1 MNGITK
7 SKSTKPLSALLA
19 VLMIVAMLPT
29 TAFAWSVEEGT
40 KCTSTYGDH
49 YVSSDGEMFYSK
61 PTTTA
66 IFYNDDG
73 SFYVKTYSS
82 GNAKY
87 KYMMIDGNGNQHH
100 VYCIEGGVSFDY
112 SDTYNSTSGKNS
124 KYFQNLPIAAQY
136 GIMMALMYGY
146 HEGMTSPIPGT
157 NNDDFAFATQCIIW
171 EYQQQLRTSPTSIA
185 SNNGIDADMYNHTI
199 KGRPAEQCYNWI
211 LEQMSKHYVV
221 PSFSSRNQSNAQTYT
236 MKYDQAND
244 NYSITLT
251 DTNNTLADINF
262 SASGIT
268 VTRSGNQYTFTSKN
282 MISNAVMVSAQKK
295 TNLGMSK
302 MLIWGCPGKQTMA
315 SGAEDPVFFYL
326 KLNTE
331 TYGVG
336 HIVKTS
342 EDGKVEGIKFNIS
355 GNGVNET
362 VTTGKNGTVDLD
374 LLPGTY
380 TVTEQTDDKYETQSA
395 QTVTIVSGKT
405 STVTFNNT
413 LRRGDLKVT
422 KTSEDGLVEGM
433 KFHLYGTSYC
443 GLPVDEYSVTD
454 ASGIA
459 VFDDV
464 LIGTGYTLEEVGT
477 PDRYIVPDDQTAAI
491 EWNKV
496 TNKSFDNDLKR
507 GDLKVTKT
515 AEDGLNEGLK
525 FHLYGTSYSGIPVD
539 EYAVTDASG
548 VATFSSILIGTGYT
562 LEEVETPIRYVVPDN
577 QTAAIEWN
585 KVTNKSFD
593 NVLKKWNLT
602 VTKQDVETGSAQ
614 GDANLAG
621 AKYGIYK
628 GDELI
633 DTYVTDADGK
643 FTTKYY
649 VCGTD
654 WSIKEL
660 DSSEGYLVTPGN
672 EQIGVDPKNYT
683 AEYNSEVMKQYEQVK
698 KGNIAIIKHTDDGQT
713 QIETPEE
720 GAEFAVYLKSAG
732 SYDNAKDSERD
743 YLICDENGFAQ
754 TKDLPYG
761 RYTVQQTKGW
771 EGREL
776 LKPFDVFVSENGETY
791 RYLINNANFYSYVKV
806 VKIDST
812 TGNTIP
818 ASGIGFHIYDPSGN
832 QIQMT
837 FTYPTVTTIDTF
849 YTDGDGM
856 LITPEK
862 LEYGKGYSLVEVSAP
877 YGYVLNSDPVYFD
890 ITEDN
895 STEENAV
902 TVVIVEKE
910 NAPQMGVINVEK
922 TGEYLASVVDTK
934 DSKRLVYAVGGLAGS
949 EYTVTAA
956 EDIYTLDG
964 TLRYSKDEVVAT
976 LVTKEDGKA
985 VTEPLFLGRYH
996 VVETKAPYGMILN
1009 PTVRTV
1015 ELTYAGQEVEITE
1028 TSTGFYN
1035 ERQKVE
1041 IDLNKVMEQN
1051 EVFGV
1056 GSNGEITSV
1065 NFGLFAAEEIVAAD
1079 GSSIPAG
1086 WVLEV
1091 VECDENGYAAF
1102 STDLPVGAKTYIK
1115 EISTDKHY
1123 VLSDKEYPVVFEY
1136 AGQEV
1141 ATVHIAVNDGNE
1153 IPNELIYGTIKGYKV
1168 NRETGDKISGALF
1181 GLFRADETSFTENNA
1196 LLTAESGEDGVF
1208 TFENVVYGSYTVREL
1223 RPAAGYL
1230 ENETVYAVT
1239 VDEDGDVVEI
1249 TVVNDLIPEIGT
1261 TATIDEEKEVCATE
1275 VFTLTDTVEYK
1286 HLVPGKE
1293 YTVKGI
1299 LMDRATGEPFLQNGE
1314 QITSEVTFVPEA
1326 PSGSVEVLFTFD
1338 AKLIKTDTNIVVF
1351 ESLYSDSKELTV
1363 HADIEDE
1370 DQTVT
1375 VIVPEIKTEA
1385 STDGKKETTIG
1396 GEITIEDIV
1405 SYHNLTPGK
1414 EYVVKGTLMNKT
1426 TGKPVTVNDEPV
1438 TAEAAFT
1445 PETRDG
1451 EVKVTFTFNSYV
1463 ITETTDV
1470 VVFESLYREDVE
1482 IAVHADIED
1491 EGQSVKVYVPEIKT
1505 TASIDGKKEITTAG
1519 KVTVEDVVSYTNL
1532 IPGTEYTIRGT
1543 LMNKATGE
1551 VFTVNGETITAEVK
1565 FTPKGRNGEVKV
1577 KFVFDAS
1584 GITKSTS
1591 LVVFE
1596 SLYRDDVEI
1605 TTHKD
1610 IEDKDQTVTITPPP
1624 DIPKTG
1630 DTTNIPL
1637 WGALTGIS
1645 LLGAGVVAFFTFR
1658 KKKEENEH
1666 ER

>member
-1 MNGITK
+1 MNSIFK
-7 SKSTKPLSALLA
+7 SKSTRLVSALLA

-40 KCTSTYGDH
+40 KCTSTYGDK
-49 YVSSDGEMFYSK
+49 YLGSDGDYFYSK

-82 GNAKY
+82 GSARH
-87 KYMMIDGNGNQHH
+87 KYMLIDSSGNQHY
-100 VYCIEGGVSFDY
+100 VYCIESGAIFNY

-124 KYFQNLPIAAQY
+124 KYFQNLPITAQY

-146 HEGMTSPIPGT
+146 HEGMTTPVAGT
-157 NNDDFAFATQCIIW
+157 NNDDFAYATQCIIW
-171 EYQQQLRTSPTSIA
+171 EYQQQLRTSPTAISG
-185 SNNGIDADMYNHTI
+185 NNGISADMYNHTI
-199 KGRPAEQCYNWI
+199 KGRPAEKCYNWI

-236 MKYDQAND
+236 MQYNQAND

-262 SASGIT
+262 SESGIT

-282 MISNAVMVSAQKK
+282 MISNAVMISAQKK
-295 TNLGMSK
+295 TNLGMGK

-315 SGAEDPVFFYL
+315 SGAEDPVFFYF

-331 TYGVG
+331 TKGVG

-342 EDGKVEGIKFNIS
+342 EDGKVEGIKFTIT

-362 VTTGKNGTVDLD
+362 VTTSKNGTVGLD

-380 TVTEQTDDKYETQSA
+380 TVTELPDDKYETQAA

-422 KTSEDGLVEGM
+422 KTAEDGLVEGV

-443 GLPVDEYSVTD
+443 GLPVDEYAVTN
-454 ASGIA
+454 ASGVA

-496 TNKSFDNDLKR
+496 TSKSFENDLKR

-525 FHLYGTSYSGIPVD
+525 FHLYGISYSGIAVD
-539 EYAVTDASG
+539 EYAVTDANG
-548 VATFSSILIGTGYT
+548 VATFSNILIGTGYT
-562 LEEVETPIRYVVPDN
+562 LEEVDTPIRYVVPDG

-593 NVLKKWNLT
+593 NALKKWNLT
-602 VTKQDVETGSAQ
+602 VTKVDCETGSAQ
-614 GDANLAG
+614 GDASLAG

-633 DTYVTDADGK
+633 DTYVTDANGQ

-649 VCGTD
+649 ICGND
-654 WSIKEL
+654 WSIREL
-660 DSSEGYLVTPGN
+660 ENSEGYLVTPGS
-672 EQIGVDPKNYT
+672 EKIGVDPKNYT
-683 AEYNSEVMKQYEQVK
+683 AEYNSESMQQDEQVK

-732 SYDNAKDSERD
+732 SYENARESERD

-761 RYTVQQTKGW
+761 RYTVQQIKGW
-771 EGREL
+771 EGREP
-776 LKPFDVFVSENGETY
+776 LKPFNVFVSENGETY

-812 TGNTIP
+812 TGKTILC
-818 ASGIGFHIYDPSGN
+818 SGIGFHIYDPSGN
-832 QIQMT
+832 KVEMT

-895 STEENAV
+895 SNEENAV
-902 TVVIVEKE
+902 TVVVVTKE
-910 NAPQMGVINVEK
+910 NAPQMGVITVEK
-922 TGEYLASVVDTK
+922 TGEYLASVIDTK
-934 DSKRLVYAVGGLAGS
+934 DSKRLVYEVGGLAGA

-964 TLRYSKDEVVAT
+964 TLRYSKDEVVAV
-976 LVTKEDGKA
+976 LVTEADGKA
-985 VTEPLFLGRYH
+985 VTEPLFLGRFN
-996 VVETKAPYGMILN
+996 VVETKAPYGMTLN
-1009 PTVRTV
+1009 STVQTV

-1028 TSTGFYN
+1028 TSTDFYN
-1035 ERQKVE
+1035 DRQKIK
-1041 IDLNKVMEQN
+1041 IDLNKVMEQD
-1051 EVFGV
+1051 EVFGI
-1056 GSNGEITSV
+1056 GNNGEITSV

-1091 VECDENGYAAF
+1091 VECNGNGYAAF
-1102 STDLPVGAKTYIK
+1102 STDLPVGAKTYVK

-1123 VLSDKEYPVVFEY
+1123 ILSDKEYPVVFEY
-1136 AGQEV
+1136 AGQDT
-1141 ATVHIAVNDGNE
+1141 ATVHITVNDGKE
-1153 IPNELIYGTIKGYKV
+1153 IPNELVYGAIKGYKV
-1168 NRETGDKISGALF
+1168 DRETDEAISGALF
-1181 GLFRADETSFTENNA
+1181 GLFRAAEISFAEKNA

-1208 TFENVVYGSYTVREL
+1208 TFENVVYGNYIVREL

-1230 ENETVYAVT
+1230 ENETVYPVT
-1239 VDEDGDVVEI
+1239 VDEDGGVVEI
-1249 TVVNDLIPEIGT
+1249 IAVNDLIPKIVT
-1261 TATIDEEKEVCATE
+1261 TASIDGEKEVCATE
-1275 VFTLTDTVEYK
+1275 VFTLTDTVEYR

-1299 LMDRATGEPFLQNGE
+1299 LMDKATGEPFLQNGE

-1351 ESLYSDSKELTV
+1351 ESLYSDGKELTD
-1363 HADIEDE
+1363 HADIGDE
-1370 DQTVT
+1370 GQTVT
-1375 VIVPEIKTEA
+1375 V
-1385 STDGKKETTIG
+1385 
-1396 GEITIEDIV
+1396 
-1405 SYHNLTPGK
+1405 
-1414 EYVVKGTLMNKT
+1414 
-1426 TGKPVTVNDEPV
+1426 
-1438 TAEAAFT
+1438 
-1445 PETRDG
+1445 
-1451 EVKVTFTFNSYV
+1451 
-1463 ITETTDV
+1463 
-1470 VVFESLYREDVE
+1470 
-1482 IAVHADIED
+1482 
-1491 EGQSVKVYVPEIKT
+1491 YVPTIKT

-1519 KVTVEDVVSYTNL
+1519 KVTIEDVVSYTNL

-1565 FTPKGRNGEVKV
+1565 FTPENRNGEVKV
-1577 KFVFDAS
+1577 TFTFDAHDLTTS
-1584 GITKSTS
+1584 TK

-1596 SLYRDDVEI
+1596 SLYREDVEI

-1624 DIPKTG
+1624 DVPQTG
-1630 DTTNIPL
+1630 DNSKLGVWIGL
-1637 WGALTGIS
+1637 GGIALGGA
-1645 LLGAGVVAFFTFR
+1645 VACIVLYFK
-1658 KKKEENEH
+1658 KKKEDGEK
-1666 ER
+1666 

>member
-1 MNGITK
+1 MKAIFK
-7 SKSTKPLSALLA
+7 SKSTRVLSAFLA
-19 VLMIVAMLPT
+19 VLMILAMLPST
-29 TAFAWSVEEGT
+29 VFAWSVEEGT
-40 KCTSTYGDH
+40 KCTSTYGDK
-49 YVSSDGEMFYSK
+49 YLGSDGDYFYSK
-61 PTTTA
+61 PTTTV

-82 GNAKY
+82 GSARH
-87 KYMMIDGNGNQHH
+87 KYMLIDSSGNQHY
-100 VYCIEGGVSFDY
+100 VYCIESGAIFNY

-124 KYFQNLPIAAQY
+124 KYFQNLPITAQY

-146 HEGMTSPIPGT
+146 HEGMTTPVAGT
-157 NNDDFAFATQCIIW
+157 NNDDFAYATQCIIW
-171 EYQQQLRTSPTSIA
+171 EYQQQLRTSPTAISD
-185 SNNGIDADMYNHTI
+185 NNGISADMYNHTI
-199 KGRPAEQCYNWI
+199 TGRPAEKCYNWI

-221 PSFSSRNQSNAQTYT
+221 PSFSSRSQSSAQTYT
-236 MKYDQAND
+236 LKYDAAKD

-268 VTRSGNQYTFTSKN
+268 VTHSGNQYTFTSKN
-282 MISNAVMVSAQKK
+282 MISNAVMISAQKK
-295 TNLGMSK
+295 TNLGMGK
-302 MLIWGCPGKQTMA
+302 MFIWGCPGKQTMA
-315 SGAEDPVFFYL
+315 SGAEDPVFFYF

-331 TYGVG
+331 TKGVG

-342 EDGKVEGIKFNIS
+342 EDGKVEGVKFNIS
-355 GNGVNET
+355 GNGIDET

-380 TVTEQTDDKYETQSA
+380 TVTELPDDKYETQAA

-422 KTSEDGLVEGM
+422 KIAEDGLAEGA
-433 KFHLYGTSYC
+433 KFHLYGTSYS
-443 GLPVDEYSVTD
+443 GLPVDEYAVTD
-454 ASGIA
+454 ASGVA
-459 VFDDV
+459 LFDDV
-464 LIGTGYTLEEVGT
+464 LIGTGYTLEEVDT
-477 PDRYIVPDDQTAAI
+477 PIRYVVPDDQTAAI

-496 TNKSFDNDLKR
+496 T
-507 GDLKVTKT
+507 G
-515 AEDGLNEGLK
+515 
-525 FHLYGTSYSGIPVD
+525 
-539 EYAVTDASG
+539 
-548 VATFSSILIGTGYT
+548 
-562 LEEVETPIRYVVPDN
+562 
-577 QTAAIEWN
+577 
-585 KVTNKSFD
+585 KSFD

-628 GDELI
+628 SDELV

-649 VCGTD
+649 VCGND
-654 WSIKEL
+654 WSIREL
-660 DSSEGYLVTPGN
+660 DSSEGYLITPGG

-683 AEYNSEVMKQYEQVK
+683 AEYNSESMQQYEQVK

-720 GAEFAVYLKSAG
+720 GAEFAVYLKSAD

-812 TGNTIP
+812 TGKTIP
-818 ASGIGFHIYDPSGN
+818 CPGIGFHIYDPSGN
-832 QIQMT
+832 KVEMT

-890 ITEDN
+890 ITEEN

-902 TVVIVEKE
+902 TVVIVTKE
-910 NAPQMGVINVEK
+910 NAPQMGVITVEK
-922 TGEYLASVVDTK
+922 TGEYLASVIDTK
-934 DSKRLVYAVGGLAGS
+934 DSKRLVYEVGSMAGA

-956 EDIYTLDG
+956 EDIHTLDG
-964 TLRYSKDEVVAT
+964 TPRYSKDEVVAT

-985 VTEPLFLGRYH
+985 VTKPLFLGRYH

-1009 PTVRTV
+1009 PTVQTV

-1056 GSNGEITSV
+1056 GNNGEITSV

-1091 VECDENGYAAF
+1091 VGCNENGYAAF
-1102 STDLPVGAKTYIK
+1102 STDLPVGAKTYVK
-1115 EISTDKHY
+1115 EISTDSHY
-1123 VLSDKEYPVVFEY
+1123 FLSHKEYPVVFEY
-1136 AGQEV
+1136 AGQDT
-1141 ATVHIAVNDGNE
+1141 ATVHITVNDGKE
-1153 IPNELIYGTIKGYKV
+1153 IPNELIHGAIKGYKV
-1168 NRETGDKISGALF
+1168 NRETGEAISGALF
-1181 GLFRADETSFTENNA
+1181 GLFRVDEISFAEQNA
-1196 LLTAESGEDGVF
+1196 LLTTESDEDGIF
-1208 TFENVVYGSYTVREL
+1208 TFEKVPYGSYVVREL

-1230 ENETVYAVT
+1230 ENETAYPVT
-1239 VDEDGDVVEI
+1239 VNEDGDMIEI
-1249 TVVNDLIPEIGT
+1249 TAVNDLIPEIST
-1261 TATIDEEKEVCATE
+1261 TATVDDEKEVCATE

-1299 LMDRATGEPFLQNGE
+1299 LMDEATGEPFLQNGE

-1326 PSGSVEVLFTFD
+1326 PSGSVEVLFVFD

-1351 ESLYSDSKELTV
+1351 ESLYSDGKELTV

-1370 DQTVT
+1370 GQTVT
-1375 VIVPEIKTEA
+1375 
-1385 STDGKKETTIG
+1385 
-1396 GEITIEDIV
+1396 
-1405 SYHNLTPGK
+1405 
-1414 EYVVKGTLMNKT
+1414 
-1426 TGKPVTVNDEPV
+1426 
-1438 TAEAAFT
+1438 
-1445 PETRDG
+1445 
-1451 EVKVTFTFNSYV
+1451 
-1463 ITETTDV
+1463 
-1470 VVFESLYREDVE
+1470 
-1482 IAVHADIED
+1482 
-1491 EGQSVKVYVPEIKT
+1491 VYVPEIKT
-1505 TASIDGKKEITTAG
+1505 TASIDGKKEITTSG
-1519 KVTVEDVVSYTNL
+1519 KVTIEDVVSYTNL

-1565 FTPKGRNGEVKV
+1565 FTPENRNGKVKV
-1577 KFVFDAS
+1577 TFTFDAHDLTVS
-1584 GITKSTS
+1584 TK

-1596 SLYRDDVEI
+1596 SLYREDVEI

-1624 DIPKTG
+1624 DVPQTG
-1630 DTTNIPL
+1630 DNSKLGIWIGL
-1637 WGALTGIS
+1637 GGIALGGA
-1645 LLGAGVVAFFTFR
+1645 VACIVLYFK
-1658 KKKEENEH
+1658 KKKEDGEK
-1666 ER
+1666 

>member
-1 MNGITK
+1 MDVIFK
-7 SKSTKPLSALLA
+7 SKSTRLLSAFLA
-19 VLMIVAMLPT
+19 VLMIVAMLPVS
-29 TAFAWSVEEGT
+29 AFAWTAEEGT
-40 KCTSTYGDH
+40 QCTSTYGDL
-49 YVSSDGEMFYSK
+49 YLGSDGDNYYSK
-61 PTTTA
+61 SGNTL
-66 IFYNDDG
+66 FYNDDG
-73 SFYVKTYSS
+73 SFYVAEHS
-82 GNAKY
+82 GGVARY
-87 KYMMIDGNGNQHH
+87 KYLMIDANGNYNH
-100 VYCIEGGVSFDY
+100 VYCIESAVSYNY
-112 SDTYNSTSGKNS
+112 SDTYTGRSGKNS
-124 KYFQNLPIAAQY
+124 KYFQNLPMAAQF
-136 GIMMALMYGY
+136 GMMVTLMYGW
-146 HEGMTSPIPGT
+146 HDGLSSPVAGT
-157 NNDDFAFATQCIIW
+157 NVDDYIYATQCILW
-171 EYQQQLRTSPTSIA
+171 EYQQQIRTSPTSIA
-185 SNNGIDADMYNHTI
+185 SANGVDADLFYATLKN
-199 KGRPAEQCYNWI
+199 RPAEKCYNWI
-211 LEQMSKHYVV
+211 LEQSAKHYVV
-221 PSFSSRNQSNAQTYT
+221 PSFSSRNQSSAQTYT
-236 MKYDQAND
+236 MLYDAAKD

-268 VTRSGNQYTFTSKN
+268 VSRSGNQYTFTSKN
-282 MISNAVMVSAQKK
+282 MISNAVLVSAQKK
-295 TNLGMSK
+295 TTLNMGK

-342 EDGKVEGIKFNIS
+342 EDGKVEGIKFTIT

-380 TVTEQTDDKYETQSA
+380 TVTEQTDDKYETQAA

-443 GLPVDEYSVTD
+443 GLPVDEYAITN
-454 ASGIA
+454 ASGVA

-477 PDRYIVPDDQTAAI
+477 PDRYIVPDAQTATI

-496 TNKSFDNDLKR
+496 TSKSFENDLKR

-525 FHLYGTSYSGIPVD
+525 FHLYGTSYSGIAVD

-548 VATFSSILIGTGYT
+548 VATFNNILIGTGYT
-562 LEEVETPIRYVVPDN
+562 LEEVDTPIRYVVPDD

-602 VTKQDVETGSAQ
+602 VTKVDRESGSAQ
-614 GDANLAG
+614 GDASLAG

-633 DTYVTDADGK
+633 DTYITDANGQ

-649 VCGTD
+649 VCGND
-654 WSIKEL
+654 WSVKEL

-672 EQIGVDPKNYT
+672 EQIGVAPKNYT
-683 AEYNSEVMKQYEQVK
+683 AEYNSEAITLDEQVK
-698 KGNIAIIKHTDDGQT
+698 KGNIAIIKHTDDGET
-713 QIETPEE
+713 QIETPEV

-732 SYDNAKDSERD
+732 SYDNAKESERD
-743 YLICDENGFAQ
+743 YLVCDENGFAQ

-776 LKPFDVFVSENGETY
+776 LKPFDVFVSENGEAY

-806 VKIDST
+806 VKVDST
-812 TGNTIP
+812 TGKTIP
-818 ASGIGFHIYDPSGN
+818 CSGIGFHIYDPSGN
-832 QIQMT
+832 KVEMT

-862 LEYGKGYSLVEVSAP
+862 LEYGIGYALVEVSAP

-890 ITEDN
+890 ITEEN
-895 STEENAV
+895 STEESAV
-902 TVVIVEKE
+902 TVVVVTKE
-910 NAPQMGVINVEK
+910 NAPQMGVITVEK
-922 TGEYLASVVDTK
+922 TGEYLASVIDTEG
-934 DSKRLVYAVGGLAGS
+934 SKRLVYEVGGLPGA

-976 LVTKEDGKA
+976 LVTTENGKA
-985 VTEPLFLGRYH
+985 VTEPLFLGKFN

-1009 PTVRTV
+1009 PTVQTV

-1028 TSTGFYN
+1028 TSTGFCN

-1041 IDLNKVMEQN
+1041 IDLKKVMEQN
-1051 EVFGV
+1051 SVFGI

-1079 GSSIPAG
+1079 GSSVPVN
-1086 WVLEV
+1086 WMLEV
-1091 VECDENGYAAF
+1091 VACDENGYAAF
-1102 STDLPVGAKTYIK
+1102 STDLPVGAKTYVK
-1115 EISTDKHY
+1115 EISTDSHY

-1136 AGQEV
+1136 AGQET
-1141 ATVHIAVNDGNE
+1141 AAVHITVNEGKE
-1153 IPNELIYGTIKGYKV
+1153 LTNELIYGTIKGYKV
-1168 NRETGDKISGALF
+1168 NRETSEAISGALF
-1181 GLFRADETSFTENNA
+1181 GLFRADETSFTEDNA
-1196 LLTAESGEDGVF
+1196 LLTSESDADGVF
-1208 TFENVVYGSYTVREL
+1208 TFENVVYGSFVVREL

-1230 ENETVYAVT
+1230 ENETVYPVT
-1239 VDEDGDVVEI
+1239 VDEDGDVIEI
-1249 TVVNDLIPEIGT
+1249 TAVNDLIPEIGT
-1261 TATIDEEKEVCATE
+1261 TATVDDEKEVCATE

-1293 YTVKGI
+1293 YTLKGV
-1299 LMDRATGEPFLQNGE
+1299 LMDKSTGKPFLQNGE
-1314 QITSEVTFVPEA
+1314 QIVSEVIFIPEA

-1370 DQTVT
+1370 AQTVT
-1375 VIVPEIKTEA
+1375 VIVPEIKTQA

-1414 EYVVKGTLMNKT
+1414 EYVVKGTLMDKT
-1426 TGKPVTVNDEPV
+1426 TGKPVMVNDETV
-1438 TAEAAFT
+1438 VAETAFT
-1445 PETRDG
+1445 PENRDG
-1451 EVKVTFTFNSYV
+1451 EVKVSFTFNSYV

-1491 EGQSVKVYVPEIKT
+1491 EGQSVTVYVPKIKT
-1505 TASIDGKKEITTAG
+1505 TASVDGKKEITTGG
-1519 KVTVEDVVSYTNL
+1519 KVTIEDVVSYTNL
-1532 IPGTEYTIRGT
+1532 IPGTEYILRGT

-1551 VFTVNGETITAEVK
+1551 VFVVNGQTITSEIK
-1565 FTPKGRNGEVKV
+1565 FTPKDRNGEVKV
-1577 KFVFDAS
+1577 TFVFDAS
-1584 GITKSTS
+1584 GITTSTK

-1596 SLYRDDVEI
+1596 GLYRDDVEI
-1605 TTHKD
+1605 TTHTD
-1610 IEDKDQTVTITPPP
+1610 IEDQDQTVTITPPP

-1630 DTTNIPL
+1630 DSTNIPL
-1637 WGALTGIS
+1637 WGAITGLS

-1658 KKKEENEH
+1658 KKKEENGH

>member
-1 MNGITK
+1 MNVIFK
-7 SKSTKPLSALLA
+7 SKSTRLLSAFLA
-19 VLMIVAMLPT
+19 VLMVVAMLPVS
-29 TAFAWSVEEGT
+29 AFAWTAEEGAQ
-40 KCTSTYGDH
+40 CTSTYGDL
-49 YVSSDGEMFYSK
+49 YLGSDGDNYYSK
-61 PTTTA
+61 SGNTL
-66 IFYNDDG
+66 FYNDDG
-73 SFYVKTYSS
+73 SFYVAQH
-82 GNAKY
+82 GGGVARY
-87 KYMMIDGNGNQHH
+87 KYLMIDANGNYNH
-100 VYCIEGGVSFDY
+100 VYCIESAVSYNY
-112 SDTYNSTSGKNS
+112 SDTYTGTSGKNS
-124 KYFQNLPIAAQY
+124 RYFQNLPVTAQY
-136 GIMMALMYGY
+136 GIMMALMYGW
-146 HEGMTSPIPGT
+146 HNGMASPVAGT
-157 NNDDFAFATQCIIW
+157 NVDDFIYATQCIIW
-171 EYQQQLRTSPTSIA
+171 EYQQQIRTSPTSLA
-185 SNNGIDADMYNHTI
+185 SANGVDADLFYATLKN
-199 KGRPAEQCYNWI
+199 RPAEQCYNWI

-221 PSFSSRNQSNAQTYT
+221 PSFASRNQSSAQTYT
-236 MKYDQAND
+236 MQYDAAKD

-251 DTNNTLADINF
+251 DANNTLADINF

-282 MISNAVMVSAQKK
+282 MISNAVLISAQKK
-295 TNLGMSK
+295 TNLGMGK

-342 EDGKVEGIKFNIS
+342 EDGKVEGIKFTIT

-380 TVTEQTDDKYETQSA
+380 TVTEQPDDKYETQAA

-422 KTSEDGLVEGM
+422 KTAEDGLVEGV

-443 GLPVDEYSVTD
+443 GLPVDEYAVTN
-454 ASGIA
+454 ASGVA

-477 PDRYIVPDDQTAAI
+477 PDRYIVPDAQTAAI

-496 TNKSFDNDLKR
+496 TSKSFENDLKR

-525 FHLYGTSYSGIPVD
+525 FHLYGTSYSGIAVD

-548 VATFSSILIGTGYT
+548 VAIFSNILIGTGYT
-562 LEEVETPIRYVVPDN
+562 LEEVDTPIRYVVPDD

-602 VTKQDVETGSAQ
+602 VTKVDRESGSAQ
-614 GDANLAG
+614 GDASLAG

-633 DTYVTDADGK
+633 DTYVTDANGQ

-649 VCGTD
+649 ICGND
-654 WSIKEL
+654 WTVKEL

-672 EQIGVDPKNYT
+672 EQIGVAPKNYT
-683 AEYNSEVMKQYEQVK
+683 AEYNSETLTLDEQVK
-698 KGNIAIIKHTDDGQT
+698 KGNIAIIKHTDDGET
-713 QIETPEE
+713 QIETPEV

-732 SYDNAKDSERD
+732 SYDNAKESERD

-791 RYLINNANFYSYVKV
+791 RYLINNAEFFSYVKV
-806 VKIDST
+806 VKVDST
-812 TGNTIP
+812 TGKTIP
-818 ASGIGFHIYDPSGN
+818 CSGIGFHIYDPSGN
-832 QIQMT
+832 KVEMT

-862 LEYGKGYSLVEVSAP
+862 LEYGIGYALVEVSAP

-890 ITEDN
+890 ITEEN
-895 STEENAV
+895 STEESAV
-902 TVVIVEKE
+902 TVVVVTKE
-910 NAPQMGVINVEK
+910 NAPQMGVITVEK
-922 TGEYLASVVDTK
+922 TGEYLASVIDTEG
-934 DSKRLVYAVGGLAGS
+934 SKRLVYEVGGLPGA

-976 LVTKEDGKA
+976 LVTAENGKA
-985 VTEPLFLGRYH
+985 VTEPLFLGKFN

-1009 PTVRTV
+1009 PTVQTV

-1028 TSTGFYN
+1028 TSTGFCN

-1041 IDLNKVMEQN
+1041 IDLKKVMEQN
-1051 EVFGV
+1051 SVFGI

-1065 NFGLFAAEEIVAAD
+1065 NFGLFAAEEIVAVD
-1079 GSSIPAG
+1079 GSSIPVN
-1086 WVLEV
+1086 WMLEV
-1091 VECDENGYAAF
+1091 VACDENGYATF
-1102 STDLPVGAKTYIK
+1102 STDLPVGAKTYVK
-1115 EISTDKHY
+1115 EISTDSHY

-1136 AGQEV
+1136 AGQET
-1141 ATVHIAVNDGNE
+1141 AAVHITVNEGKE
-1153 IPNELIYGTIKGYKV
+1153 LTNELIYGTIKGYKV
-1168 NRETGDKISGALF
+1168 NRETGEAISGALF
-1181 GLFRADETSFTENNA
+1181 GLFRADESCFTEDNA
-1196 LLTAESGEDGVF
+1196 LLTAESNADGVF
-1208 TFENVVYGSYTVREL
+1208 TFENIVYGSFVVREL

-1230 ENETVYAVT
+1230 ENETVYPVT
-1239 VDEDGDVVEI
+1239 VDEDGDVIEI
-1249 TVVNDLIPEIGT
+1249 TAVNDLIPEIGT
-1261 TATIDEEKEVCATE
+1261 TATVDDEKEVCATE

-1293 YTVKGI
+1293 YTLKGV
-1299 LMDRATGEPFLQNGE
+1299 LMDKSTGKPFLQNGE
-1314 QITSEVTFVPEA
+1314 QIVSEVTFIPEA

-1375 VIVPEIKTEA
+1375 VVVPEIKTQA

-1414 EYVVKGTLMNKT
+1414 EYVVKGTLMDKT
-1426 TGKPVTVNDEPV
+1426 TGKPVMVNDETV
-1438 TAEAAFT
+1438 VAETAFT
-1445 PETRDG
+1445 PENRDG
-1451 EVKVTFTFNSYV
+1451 EVKVSFTFNSYV

-1491 EGQSVKVYVPEIKT
+1491 EGQSVTVYVPKIKT
-1505 TASIDGKKEITTAG
+1505 TASVDGKKEITTGG
-1519 KVTVEDVVSYTNL
+1519 KVTIEDVVSYTNL
-1532 IPGTEYTIRGT
+1532 IPGTEYILRGT

-1551 VFTVNGETITAEVK
+1551 VFVVNGQTITSEIK
-1565 FTPKGRNGEVKV
+1565 FTPKDRNGEVKV
-1577 KFVFDAS
+1577 TFVFDAS
-1584 GITKSTS
+1584 GITTSTK

-1596 SLYRDDVEI
+1596 GLYRDDVEI
-1605 TTHKD
+1605 TTHTD
-1610 IEDKDQTVTITPPP
+1610 IEDQDQTVTITPPP

-1630 DTTNIPL
+1630 DSTNIPL
-1637 WGALTGIS
+1637 WGAITGLS

-1658 KKKEENEH
+1658 KKKEENGH

>member
-1 MNGITK
+1 MNAIIK
-7 SKSTKPLSALLA
+7 SKSTRLLSALLA

-29 TAFAWSVEEGT
+29 TAFAWSAEEGT
-40 KCTSTYGDH
+40 KCTSTYGDL
-49 YVSSDGEMFYSK
+49 YLGSDGDNYYSK
-61 PTTTA
+61 TGNTL
-66 IFYNDDG
+66 FYNDDG
-73 SFYVKTYSS
+73 SFYVSPHNGS
-82 GNAKY
+82 VARY
-87 KYMMIDGNGNQHH
+87 KYLMIDANGNYNH
-100 VYCIEGGVSFDY
+100 VYCIESAVSYNY
-112 SDTYNSTSGKNS
+112 SDTYTGLNGKNS
-124 KYFQNLPIAAQY
+124 KYFQNLPMTAQF
-136 GIMMALMYGY
+136 GIMVTLMYGW
-146 HEGMTSPIPGT
+146 HDGLSSPVAGT
-157 NNDDFAFATQCIIW
+157 NVDDYIYATQCILW
-171 EYQQQLRTSPTSIA
+171 EYQQQIRTSPTNIA
-185 SNNGIDADMYNHTI
+185 SANGVDADLFYATLKN
-199 KGRPAEQCYNWI
+199 RPAEKCYNWI
-211 LEQMSKHYVV
+211 LEQSSKHYVV
-221 PSFSSRNQSNAQTYT
+221 PSFSSRNQSSAQTYT
-236 MKYDQAND
+236 MLYDAAKD

-282 MISNAVMVSAQKK
+282 MISNAVMISAQKK
-295 TNLGMSK
+295 TNLGMGK

-315 SGAEDPVFFYL
+315 SGAEDPVYFYL

-355 GNGVNET
+355 GNGVNMT

-443 GLPVDEYSVTD
+443 GLPVDEYAVTN

-459 VFDDV
+459 IFDDV

-477 PDRYIVPDDQTAAI
+477 PDRYIVPDSQTAAI

-539 EYAVTDASG
+539 EYAVTDATG
-548 VATFSSILIGTGYT
+548 VATFSNILIGTGYT
-562 LEEVETPIRYVVPDN
+562 LEEVDTPIRYVVPDN

-649 VCGTD
+649 VCGND

-683 AEYNSEVMKQYEQVK
+683 AEYNSEAMKQYEQVK
-698 KGNIAIIKHTDDGQT
+698 KGNIAIIKHTDDGET

-720 GAEFAVYLKSAG
+720 GAEFAIYLKSAG

-743 YLICDENGFAQ
+743 YLVCDENGFAQ

-761 RYTVQQTKGW
+761 RYTVQQIKGW

-806 VKIDST
+806 VKLDST
-812 TGNTIP
+812 TGKTIP

-856 LITPEK
+856 LITPDK

-922 TGEYLASVVDTK
+922 TGEYLSSVVDTK
-934 DSKRLVYAVGGLAGS
+934 DTKRLVYAVGGLAGA

-1009 PTVRTV
+1009 PTVQTV
-1015 ELTYAGQEVEITE
+1015 ELTYAGQEVELTE
-1028 TSTGFYN
+1028 TFTGFYN

-1056 GSNGEITSV
+1056 GNNGEITSV

-1091 VECDENGYAAF
+1091 VECNENGYAAF
-1102 STDLPVGAKTYIK
+1102 STDLPVGAKTYVK

-1141 ATVHIAVNDGNE
+1141 ATVHITVNDGNE

-1181 GLFRADETSFTENNA
+1181 GLFRADETSFTEANA

-1208 TFENVVYGSYTVREL
+1208 TFEKVVYGSYTVREL

-1239 VDEDGDVVEI
+1239 VDKDGDVVEI

-1261 TATIDEEKEVCATE
+1261 TAAIDDEKEVCATE

-1299 LMDRATGEPFLQNGE
+1299 LMDKATGEPILQNGE

-1338 AKLIKTDTNIVVF
+1338 AKLIKTDTSIVVF

-1363 HADIEDE
+1363 HADIEDDE
-1370 DQTVT
+1370 QTVT

-1445 PETRDG
+1445 PEGRDG
-1451 EVKVTFTFNSYV
+1451 EVKVAFTFNSYV

-1519 KVTVEDVVSYTNL
+1519 KVTIEDVVSYTNL

-1565 FTPKGRNGEVKV
+1565 FTPKDRNSEVKV

-1658 KKKEENEH
+1658 KKKEENGH

>member
-1 MNGITK
+1 MNVIFK
-7 SKSTKPLSALLA
+7 SKSTRLLSAFLA
-19 VLMIVAMLPT
+19 VLMVVAMLPV
-29 TAFAWSVEEGT
+29 TAFAWTAEEGT
-40 KCTSTYGDH
+40 KCTSTYGDL
-49 YVSSDGEMFYSK
+49 YLGSDGNNYYSK
-61 PTTTA
+61 AGNTL
-66 IFYNDDG
+66 FYNDDG
-73 SFYVKTYSS
+73 SFYVSYHS
-82 GNAKY
+82 GGVARY
-87 KYMMIDGNGNQHH
+87 KYLMIDSNGTSHH
-100 VYCIEGGVSFDY
+100 VYCIESGVSYNY
-112 SDTYNSTSGKNS
+112 SDTYNGSSGKNS
-124 KYFQNLPIAAQY
+124 KYFQNLPVTAQY
-136 GIMMALMYGY
+136 GIMMALMYGW
-146 HEGMTSPIPGT
+146 HDGASSPISGT
-157 NNDDFAFATQCIIW
+157 NMDDFIYATQCIIW
-171 EYQQQLRTSPTSIA
+171 EYQQQIRTSPTSLA
-185 SNNGIDADMYNHTI
+185 SANGVEADLFYATL
-199 KGRPAEQCYNWI
+199 KDRPAEKCYNWI

-221 PSFSSRNQSNAQTYT
+221 PSFASRNQSNAQTYT

-282 MISNAVMVSAQKK
+282 MISNAVMISAQKK
-295 TNLGMSK
+295 TNLGMGK

-315 SGAEDPVFFYL
+315 SGAEDPVYFYL

-355 GNGVNET
+355 GNGVNKT

-422 KTSEDGLVEGM
+422 KTSEDGFVEGM

-443 GLPVDEYSVTD
+443 GLPVDEYAVTN

-464 LIGTGYTLEEVGT
+464 LIGTSYTLEEVGT
-477 PDRYIVPDDQTAAI
+477 PDRYIVPD
-491 EWNKV
+491 
-496 TNKSFDNDLKR
+496 
-507 GDLKVTKT
+507 
-515 AEDGLNEGLK
+515 
-525 FHLYGTSYSGIPVD
+525 
-539 EYAVTDASG
+539 
-548 VATFSSILIGTGYT
+548 
-562 LEEVETPIRYVVPDN
+562 N

-585 KVTNKSFD
+585 KATNKSFD

-649 VCGTD
+649 ICGND

-683 AEYNSEVMKQYEQVK
+683 AEYNSEAMKQYEQVK

-743 YLICDENGFAQ
+743 YLVCDENGFAQ

-761 RYTVQQTKGW
+761 RYTVQQIKGW

-812 TGNTIP
+812 TGKTIP

-877 YGYVLNSDPVYFD
+877 YGYVLNSNPVYFD

-922 TGEYLASVVDTK
+922 TGEHLASVVDTK
-934 DSKRLVYAVGGLAGS
+934 DSKRLVYAVGGLAGA

-964 TLRYSKDEVVAT
+964 TLRYSKDEVAAV

-1009 PTVRTV
+1009 PTVQTV

-1041 IDLNKVMEQN
+1041 IDLNKIMEQN

-1056 GSNGEITSV
+1056 GNNGEITSV

-1102 STDLPVGAKTYIK
+1102 STDLPVGAKTYVK

-1141 ATVHIAVNDGNE
+1141 VTVHITVNDGKD
-1153 IPNELIYGTIKGYKV
+1153 IPNELIYGMIKGYKV

-1181 GLFRADETSFTENNA
+1181 GLFRADETSFTEANA
-1196 LLTAESGEDGVF
+1196 LLTAESGEDGIF

-1223 RPAAGYL
+1223 HPAAGYL

-1239 VDEDGDVVEI
+1239 VDKDGDVVEI

-1299 LMDRATGEPFLQNGE
+1299 LMDKATGEPFLQNGE

-1326 PSGSVEVLFTFD
+1326 PSGTVEVLFTFD
-1338 AKLIKTDTNIVVF
+1338 AKLIKADTNIVVF

-1370 DQTVT
+1370 EQTVT

-1405 SYHNLTPGK
+1405 SYRNLTPGK

-1491 EGQSVKVYVPEIKT
+1491 EGQSVKVYVTEIKT

-1519 KVTVEDVVSYTNL
+1519 KVTIEDVVCYTNL

-1565 FTPKGRNGEVKV
+1565 FTPKDRNGEVKV

>member
-1 MNGITK
+1 MNSIFR
-7 SKSTKPLSALLA
+7 SKSTRLLSALLV

-40 KCTSTYGDH
+40 KCTSTYGDK
-49 YVSSDGEMFYSK
+49 YLGSDGDYFYSK

-82 GNAKY
+82 GSARH
-87 KYMMIDGNGNQHH
+87 KYMLIDSSGNQHY
-100 VYCIEGGVSFDY
+100 VYCIESGAIFNY

-124 KYFQNLPIAAQY
+124 KYFQNLPITAQY

-146 HEGMTSPIPGT
+146 HEGMTTPVAGT
-157 NNDDFAFATQCIIW
+157 NNDDFAYATQCIIW
-171 EYQQQLRTSPTSIA
+171 EYQQQLRTSPTAISD
-185 SNNGIDADMYNHTI
+185 NNGISADMYNHTI
-199 KGRPAEQCYNWI
+199 TGRPAEKCYNWI

-221 PSFSSRNQSNAQTYT
+221 PSFSSCNQSNAQTYT

-251 DTNNTLADINF
+251 DTNNALADINF

-282 MISNAVMVSAQKK
+282 MISNAVTISAQKK
-295 TNLGMSK
+295 TNLGMGK

-315 SGAEDPVFFYL
+315 SGAEDPVYFYF

-331 TYGVG
+331 TKGVG

-342 EDGKVEGIKFNIS
+342 EDGKVEGVKFNIS
-355 GNGVNET
+355 GNGIDET

-380 TVTEQTDDKYETQSA
+380 TVTEIPDDKYETQAA

-413 LRRGDLKVT
+413 LRRGALKVT
-422 KTSEDGLVEGM
+422 KTAEDGLAEGV

-443 GLPVDEYSVTD
+443 GLPVDEYAVTN
-454 ASGIA
+454 ASGVA
-459 VFDDV
+459 AFDDV
-464 LIGTGYTLEEVGT
+464 LIGTGYTLEEVDT
-477 PDRYIVPDDQTAAI
+477 PIRYVVPDDQMAAI

-496 TNKSFDNDLKR
+496 T
-507 GDLKVTKT
+507 G
-515 AEDGLNEGLK
+515 
-525 FHLYGTSYSGIPVD
+525 
-539 EYAVTDASG
+539 
-548 VATFSSILIGTGYT
+548 
-562 LEEVETPIRYVVPDN
+562 
-577 QTAAIEWN
+577 
-585 KVTNKSFD
+585 KSFD
-593 NVLKKWNLT
+593 NVLKKWKLT
-602 VTKQDVETGSAQ
+602 VTKVDRETGSAQ
-614 GDANLAG
+614 GNASLAG

-649 VCGTD
+649 VCGND
-654 WSIKEL
+654 WSIREL
-660 DSSEGYLVTPGN
+660 DSSEGYLVTPGS

-683 AEYNSEVMKQYEQVK
+683 AEYNSESMQQDEQVK
-698 KGNIAIIKHTDDGQT
+698 KGNIAIIKHTDDGET

-732 SYDNAKDSERD
+732 SYENARESERD
-743 YLICDENGFAQ
+743 YLICDENGFTQ

-761 RYTVQQTKGW
+761 RYTVQQIKGW
-771 EGREL
+771 KGREL

-812 TGNTIP
+812 TGKTIP
-818 ASGIGFHIYDPSGN
+818 CSGIGFNIYDPSGN
-832 QIQMT
+832 KVEMT
-837 FTYPTVTTIDTF
+837 FTYPNVTTIDTF

-890 ITEDN
+890 ITEEN

-902 TVVIVEKE
+902 TVVVVTKE
-910 NAPQMGVINVEK
+910 NTPQMGVITVEK
-922 TGEYLASVVDTK
+922 TGEYLASVIDTK
-934 DSKRLVYAVGGLAGS
+934 DSKRLVYEVGGLTGA

-964 TLRYSKDEVVAT
+964 TLRYSKDEVVAV
-976 LVTKEDGKA
+976 LVTEADGKA
-985 VTEPLFLGRYH
+985 VTEPLFLGRFN

-1009 PTVRTV
+1009 PTVQTV

-1028 TSTGFYN
+1028 ISTGFYN

-1041 IDLNKVMEQN
+1041 IDLYKVMEQN
-1051 EVFGV
+1051 DAFSV

-1091 VECDENGYAAF
+1091 VECNENGYAAF
-1102 STDLPVGAKTYIK
+1102 STDLPVGAKTYVK

-1123 VLSDKEYPVVFEY
+1123 ILSDKEYPVVFEY
-1136 AGQEV
+1136 AGQDT
-1141 ATVHIAVNDGNE
+1141 AIVHITVNDGKE
-1153 IPNELIYGTIKGYKV
+1153 IPNELICGIIKGYKV
-1168 NRETGDKISGALF
+1168 NRETDEAISGALF
-1181 GLFRADETSFTENNA
+1181 GLFRVDEISFAEQNA
-1196 LLTAESGEDGVF
+1196 LLTAESDEDGIF
-1208 TFENVVYGSYTVREL
+1208 TFEKVPYGSYVVREL
-1223 RPAAGYL
+1223 HPAAGYL
-1230 ENETVYAVT
+1230 ENETAYPVT
-1239 VDEDGDVVEI
+1239 VNEDGDMIEI
-1249 TVVNDLIPEIGT
+1249 TAVNDLIPEIST
-1261 TATIDEEKEVCATE
+1261 TATVDDEKEVCATE
-1275 VFTLTDTVEYK
+1275 VFTLTDAVEYT

-1299 LMDRATGEPFLQNGE
+1299 LMDKATGEPFLQNGE

-1351 ESLYSDSKELTV
+1351 ESLYSDGKELTV

-1370 DQTVT
+1370 GQTVT
-1375 VIVPEIKTEA
+1375 
-1385 STDGKKETTIG
+1385 
-1396 GEITIEDIV
+1396 
-1405 SYHNLTPGK
+1405 
-1414 EYVVKGTLMNKT
+1414 
-1426 TGKPVTVNDEPV
+1426 
-1438 TAEAAFT
+1438 
-1445 PETRDG
+1445 
-1451 EVKVTFTFNSYV
+1451 
-1463 ITETTDV
+1463 
-1470 VVFESLYREDVE
+1470 
-1482 IAVHADIED
+1482 
-1491 EGQSVKVYVPEIKT
+1491 VYVPEIKT
-1505 TASIDGKKEITTAG
+1505 TASIDGKKEITSAG
-1519 KVTVEDVVSYTNL
+1519 KVTIEDVVSYTNL

-1565 FTPKGRNGEVKV
+1565 FTPENRNGEVKV
-1577 KFVFDAS
+1577 TFTFDAHDLTAS
-1584 GITKSTS
+1584 TK

-1596 SLYRDDVEI
+1596 SLYREDVEI

-1624 DIPKTG
+1624 DVPQTG
-1630 DTTNIPL
+1630 DNSKLGIWIGL
-1637 WGALTGIS
+1637 GGIALGGA
-1645 LLGAGVVAFFTFR
+1645 VACIVLYFK
-1658 KKKEENEH
+1658 KKKEDGEK
-1666 ER
+1666 

>member
-1 MNGITK
+1 MKAIFK
-7 SKSTKPLSALLA
+7 SKSTRVLSAFLA
-19 VLMIVAMLPT
+19 VLMILAMLPST
-29 TAFAWSVEEGT
+29 VFAWSVEEGT
-40 KCTSTYGDH
+40 KCTSTYGDK
-49 YVSSDGEMFYSK
+49 YLGSDGDYFYSK
-61 PTTTA
+61 PTTTV

-82 GNAKY
+82 GSARH
-87 KYMMIDGNGNQHH
+87 KYMLIDSSGNQHY
-100 VYCIEGGVSFDY
+100 VYCIESGAIFNY

-124 KYFQNLPIAAQY
+124 KYFQNLPITAQF

-146 HEGMTSPIPGT
+146 HEGMTTPVAGT

-199 KGRPAEQCYNWI
+199 KGRPAEKCYNWI

-262 SASGIT
+262 SESGIT

-282 MISNAVMVSAQKK
+282 MISNAVTISAQKK
-295 TNLGMSK
+295 TNLGMGK

-315 SGAEDPVFFYL
+315 SGAEDPVYFYF

-331 TYGVG
+331 TKGVG

-342 EDGKVEGIKFNIS
+342 EDGKVEGIKFTIT

-362 VTTGKNGTVDLD
+362 VTTGKNGTVDLN

-380 TVTEQTDDKYETQSA
+380 TVTELPDDKYETQAA

-422 KTSEDGLVEGM
+422 KTAEDGLAEGV

-443 GLPVDEYSVTD
+443 GLPVDEYAVTN
-454 ASGIA
+454 ASGVATFSNI
-459 VFDDV
+459 
-464 LIGTGYTLEEVGT
+464 LIGTGYTLEEVDT
-477 PDRYIVPDDQTAAI
+477 PIRYVIPDDQTAAI

-496 TNKSFDNDLKR
+496 TNKSFDN
-507 GDLKVTKT
+507 
-515 AEDGLNEGLK
+515 A
-525 FHLYGTSYSGIPVD
+525 
-539 EYAVTDASG
+539 
-548 VATFSSILIGTGYT
+548 
-562 LEEVETPIRYVVPDN
+562 
-577 QTAAIEWN
+577 
-585 KVTNKSFD
+585 
-593 NVLKKWNLT
+593 LKKWNLT
-602 VTKQDVETGSAQ
+602 VTKVDRETGSAQ
-614 GDANLAG
+614 GGASLAG

-628 GDELI
+628 SDELV
-633 DTYVTDADGK
+633 DTYVTDANGQ

-649 VCGTD
+649 VCGND
-654 WSIKEL
+654 WSIREL
-660 DSSEGYLVTPGN
+660 DSSEGYLVTPGS

-683 AEYNSEVMKQYEQVK
+683 AEYNSEAMQQFEQVK

-720 GAEFAVYLKSAG
+720 DAEFAVYLKSAG

-761 RYTVQQTKGW
+761 RYTVQQVKGW

-812 TGNTIP
+812 TGKTIP
-818 ASGIGFHIYDPSGN
+818 CSGIGFNIYDPSGN
-832 QIQMT
+832 KVEMT
-837 FTYPTVTTIDTF
+837 FTYPNVTTIDTF

-862 LEYGKGYSLVEVSAP
+862 LEYGKGYSLVEVTAP

-902 TVVIVEKE
+902 TVVVVTKE
-910 NAPQMGVINVEK
+910 NAPQKGVITVEK
-922 TGEYLASVVDTK
+922 AGEYLASVIDTK
-934 DSKRLVYAVGGLAGS
+934 DSKRLVYEVGSMAGA

-964 TLRYSKDEVVAT
+964 TPRYSKDEVVAT

-1009 PTVRTV
+1009 PTVQTV

-1028 TSTGFYN
+1028 TSIGFYN
-1035 ERQKVE
+1035 DRQKIK
-1041 IDLNKVMEQN
+1041 IDLNKVMEQD
-1051 EVFGV
+1051 EVFGI
-1056 GSNGEITSV
+1056 GNNGEITSV

-1079 GSSIPAG
+1079 GNSIPAG

-1091 VECDENGYAAF
+1091 VGCNENGYAAF
-1102 STDLPVGAKTYIK
+1102 STDLPVGAKTYVK
-1115 EISTDKHY
+1115 EISTDSHY
-1123 VLSDKEYPVVFEY
+1123 VLSDKEYPVEFEY

-1141 ATVHIAVNDGNE
+1141 ATVHITVNDGKD

-1168 NRETGDKISGALF
+1168 NRETDEAISGALF
-1181 GLFRADETSFTENNA
+1181 GLFRVDEISFAEQNA
-1196 LLTAESGEDGVF
+1196 LLTAESDEDGIF
-1208 TFENVVYGSYTVREL
+1208 TFEKVPYGSYVVREL
-1223 RPAAGYL
+1223 HPAAGYL
-1230 ENETVYAVT
+1230 ENETVYPVT
-1239 VDEDGDVVEI
+1239 VNEDGDMIEI
-1249 TVVNDLIPEIGT
+1249 TAVNDLIPEIGT
-1261 TATIDEEKEVCATE
+1261 TASIDGEKEVCATE
-1275 VFTLTDTVEYK
+1275 VFTLTDTVGYT

-1299 LMDRATGEPFLQNGE
+1299 LMDKATGEPFLQNGE

-1351 ESLYSDSKELTV
+1351 ESLYSESKELTV
-1363 HADIEDE
+1363 HADIKDE

-1375 VIVPEIKTEA
+1375 VI
-1385 STDGKKETTIG
+1385 
-1396 GEITIEDIV
+1396 
-1405 SYHNLTPGK
+1405 
-1414 EYVVKGTLMNKT
+1414 
-1426 TGKPVTVNDEPV
+1426 
-1438 TAEAAFT
+1438 
-1445 PETRDG
+1445 
-1451 EVKVTFTFNSYV
+1451 
-1463 ITETTDV
+1463 
-1470 VVFESLYREDVE
+1470 
-1482 IAVHADIED
+1482 
-1491 EGQSVKVYVPEIKT
+1491 VPEIKT

-1519 KVTVEDVVSYTNL
+1519 KVTIEDVVSYTNL

-1551 VFTVNGETITAEVK
+1551 VFTVNGETITAEIK
-1565 FTPKGRNGEVKV
+1565 FTPENRNGEVNV
-1577 KFVFDAS
+1577 TFTFDAHDLTAS
-1584 GITKSTS
+1584 TK

-1596 SLYRDDVEI
+1596 SLYREDVEI

-1624 DIPKTG
+1624 DVPQTG
-1630 DTTNIPL
+1630 DNSKLGVWIGL
-1637 WGALTGIS
+1637 GGIALGGA
-1645 LLGAGVVAFFTFR
+1645 VACIVLYFK
-1658 KKKEENEH
+1658 KKKEDGEK
-1666 ER
+1666 

>member
-1 MNGITK
+1 MKAIFK
-7 SKSTKPLSALLA
+7 SKSTRVLSAFLA
-19 VLMIVAMLPT
+19 VLMILAMLPST
-29 TAFAWSVEEGT
+29 VFAWSVEEGT
-40 KCTSTYGDH
+40 KCTSTYGDK
-49 YVSSDGEMFYSK
+49 YLGSDGDYFYSK
-61 PTTTA
+61 PTTTV

-82 GNAKY
+82 GSARH
-87 KYMMIDGNGNQHH
+87 KYMLIDSSGNQHY
-100 VYCIEGGVSFDY
+100 VYCIESGAIFNY

-124 KYFQNLPIAAQY
+124 KYFQNLPITAQY

-146 HEGMTSPIPGT
+146 HEGMTTPVAGT
-157 NNDDFAFATQCIIW
+157 NNDDFAYATQCIIW
-171 EYQQQLRTSPTSIA
+171 EYQQQLRTSPTAISD
-185 SNNGIDADMYNHTI
+185 NNGISADMYNHTI
-199 KGRPAEQCYNWI
+199 TGRPAEKCYNWI

-221 PSFSSRNQSNAQTYT
+221 PSFSSRSQSSAQTYT
-236 MKYDQAND
+236 LKYDAAKD

-268 VTRSGNQYTFTSKN
+268 VTHSGNQYTFTSKN
-282 MISNAVMVSAQKK
+282 MISNAVMISAQKK
-295 TNLGMSK
+295 TNLGMGK
-302 MLIWGCPGKQTMA
+302 MFIWGCPGKQTMA
-315 SGAEDPVFFYL
+315 SGAEDPVFFYF

-331 TYGVG
+331 TKGVG

-342 EDGKVEGIKFNIS
+342 EDGKVEGVKFNIS
-355 GNGVNET
+355 GNGIDET

-380 TVTEQTDDKYETQSA
+380 TVTELPDDKYETQAA

-413 LRRGDLKVT
+413 LRRGALKVT
-422 KTSEDGLVEGM
+422 KTAEDGLAEGVR
-433 KFHLYGTSYC
+433 FHLYGTSYC
-443 GLPVDEYSVTD
+443 GLPVDEYAVTD
-454 ASGIA
+454 ASGVA
-459 VFDDV
+459 AFDDV

-477 PDRYIVPDDQTAAI
+477 PIRYVIPDDQTAAI

-496 TNKSFDNDLKR
+496 TNKSFDN
-507 GDLKVTKT
+507 
-515 AEDGLNEGLK
+515 A
-525 FHLYGTSYSGIPVD
+525 
-539 EYAVTDASG
+539 
-548 VATFSSILIGTGYT
+548 
-562 LEEVETPIRYVVPDN
+562 
-577 QTAAIEWN
+577 
-585 KVTNKSFD
+585 
-593 NVLKKWNLT
+593 LKKWNLT
-602 VTKQDVETGSAQ
+602 VTKVDRETGSAQ
-614 GDANLAG
+614 GDASLAG
-621 AKYGIYK
+621 AKYSIYK

-649 VCGTD
+649 VCGND
-654 WSIKEL
+654 WSIREL
-660 DSSEGYLVTPGN
+660 DSSEGYLVTPGG

-683 AEYNSEVMKQYEQVK
+683 AEYNSESMQQYEQVK

-761 RYTVQQTKGW
+761 RYTVQQIKGW
-771 EGREL
+771 EGREP

-812 TGNTIP
+812 TGKTIP

-890 ITEDN
+890 ITEEN

-902 TVVIVEKE
+902 TVVVVTKE
-910 NAPQMGVINVEK
+910 NTPQMGVINVEK

-956 EDIYTLDG
+956 KDIYTPDG

-985 VTEPLFLGRYH
+985 VTEPLFLGRYR

-1009 PTVRTV
+1009 PTVQTV

-1028 TSTGFYN
+1028 TSAGFYN
-1035 ERQKVE
+1035 ERQKIE

-1056 GSNGEITSV
+1056 GNNGEITSV

-1091 VECDENGYAAF
+1091 IECDENGYAAF
-1102 STDLPVGAKTYIK
+1102 STDLPVAAKTYIK

-1141 ATVHIAVNDGNE
+1141 ATVHITVNDGNE

-1261 TATIDEEKEVCATE
+1261 TAAIGEEKEVCATE

-1286 HLVPGKE
+1286 HLVPGEE

-1299 LMDRATGEPFLQNGE
+1299 LMDKATGEPFLQNGE
-1314 QITSEVTFVPEA
+1314 QITSEVTFVPKA
-1326 PSGSVEVLFTFD
+1326 PSGSVEVLFT
-1338 AKLIKTDTNIVVF
+1338 
-1351 ESLYSDSKELTV
+1351 
-1363 HADIEDE
+1363 
-1370 DQTVT
+1370 
-1375 VIVPEIKTEA
+1375 
-1385 STDGKKETTIG
+1385 
-1396 GEITIEDIV
+1396 
-1405 SYHNLTPGK
+1405 
-1414 EYVVKGTLMNKT
+1414 
-1426 TGKPVTVNDEPV
+1426 
-1438 TAEAAFT
+1438 
-1445 PETRDG
+1445 
-1451 EVKVTFTFNSYV
+1451 
-1463 ITETTDV
+1463 
-1470 VVFESLYREDVE
+1470 
-1482 IAVHADIED
+1482 
-1491 EGQSVKVYVPEIKT
+1491 
-1505 TASIDGKKEITTAG
+1505 
-1519 KVTVEDVVSYTNL
+1519 
-1532 IPGTEYTIRGT
+1532 
-1543 LMNKATGE
+1543 
-1551 VFTVNGETITAEVK
+1551 
-1565 FTPKGRNGEVKV
+1565 
-1577 KFVFDAS
+1577 
-1584 GITKSTS
+1584 
-1591 LVVFE
+1591 
-1596 SLYRDDVEI
+1596 
-1605 TTHKD
+1605 
-1610 IEDKDQTVTITPPP
+1610 
-1624 DIPKTG
+1624 
-1630 DTTNIPL
+1630 
-1637 WGALTGIS
+1637 
-1645 LLGAGVVAFFTFR
+1645 
-1658 KKKEENEH
+1658 
-1666 ER
+1666 

>member
-1 MNGITK
+1 MNAILK
-7 SKSTKPLSALLA
+7 SKSTRLLSALLA

-29 TAFAWSVEEGT
+29 SAFAWSVEEGT
-40 KCTSTYGDH
+40 KCTSTYGDK
-49 YVSSDGEMFYSK
+49 YLGSDGDYFYSK
-61 PTTTA
+61 PTTTV

-82 GNAKY
+82 GSARH
-87 KYMMIDGNGNQHH
+87 KYMLIDSSGNQHH

-124 KYFQNLPIAAQY
+124 KYFQNLPITAQY

-146 HEGMTSPIPGT
+146 HEGMTTPVAGT

-199 KGRPAEQCYNWI
+199 KGRPAEKCYNWI

-221 PSFSSRNQSNAQTYT
+221 PSFSSRSQSSAQTYT
-236 MKYDQAND
+236 LKYDQAND
-244 NYSITLT
+244 NYSLTLT

-282 MISNAVMVSAQKK
+282 MISNAVMISAQKK
-295 TNLGMSK
+295 TNLGMGK
-302 MLIWGCPGKQTMA
+302 MFIWGCPGKQTMV
-315 SGAEDPVFFYL
+315 SGAEDPVYFYF

-331 TYGVG
+331 TKGVG

-342 EDGKVEGIKFNIS
+342 EDGKVEGVKFNIS
-355 GNGVNET
+355 GNGIDET
-362 VTTGKNGTVDLD
+362 VTTGKNGTVDLE

-380 TVTEQTDDKYETQSA
+380 TVTEFPDDKYEMQAA

-413 LRRGDLKVT
+413 LRRG
-422 KTSEDGLVEGM
+422 G
-433 KFHLYGTSYC
+433 
-443 GLPVDEYSVTD
+443 
-454 ASGIA
+454 
-459 VFDDV
+459 
-464 LIGTGYTLEEVGT
+464 
-477 PDRYIVPDDQTAAI
+477 
-491 EWNKV
+491 
-496 TNKSFDNDLKR
+496 
-507 GDLKVTKT
+507 LKVTKT
-515 AEDGLNEGLK
+515 AEDGLAEGVK
-525 FHLYGTSYSGIPVD
+525 FHLYGTSYSGLPVD

-548 VATFSSILIGTGYT
+548 VATFDDVLIGTGYT
-562 LEEVETPIRYVVPDN
+562 LEEVDTPIRYVVPDD

-585 KVTNKSFD
+585 KVTGKSFD
-593 NVLKKWNLT
+593 NALKKWNLT
-602 VTKQDVETGSAQ
+602 VTKVDRETGSAQ
-614 GDANLAG
+614 GDASLAG

-628 GDELI
+628 GDELV
-633 DTYVTDADGK
+633 DTYVTDANGQ

-649 VCGTD
+649 ICGTD
-654 WSIKEL
+654 WLIREL
-660 DSSEGYLVTPGN
+660 DSSEGYLVTPGS
-672 EQIGVDPKNYT
+672 EKIGVDPKNYT
-683 AEYNSEVMKQYEQVK
+683 AEYNSESMQQYEQVK

-732 SYDNAKDSERD
+732 SYENARESERD

-761 RYTVQQTKGW
+761 RYTVQQIKGW

-791 RYLINNANFYSYVKV
+791 RYLINNANFYSYAKV

-812 TGNTIP
+812 TGKTIP
-818 ASGIGFHIYDPSGN
+818 CSGIGFNIYDPSGN
-832 QIQMT
+832 KVEMT

-849 YTDGDGM
+849 YTDSDGM

-902 TVVIVEKE
+902 TVVVVTKE
-910 NAPQMGVINVEK
+910 NTPQMGVITVEK
-922 TGEYLASVVDTK
+922 TGEYLASVIDTK
-934 DSKRLVYAVGGLAGS
+934 DSKRLAYAVGGLAGA

-956 EDIYTLDG
+956 EDIYTPDG
-964 TLRYSKDEVVAT
+964 TLRYSKDEVVAV
-976 LVTKEDGKA
+976 LVTEADGKA
-985 VTEPLFLGRYH
+985 VTEPLFLGRFN
-996 VVETKAPYGMILN
+996 VVETKAPYGMTLN
-1009 PTVRTV
+1009 STVQTV

-1035 ERQKVE
+1035 DRQKIK

-1051 EVFGV
+1051 EVFGI
-1056 GSNGEITSV
+1056 GNNGEITSV

-1079 GSSIPAG
+1079 GSSIPTG

-1091 VECDENGYAAF
+1091 VECNENGYAAF
-1102 STDLPVGAKTYIK
+1102 STDLPVGAKTYVK

-1123 VLSDKEYPVVFEY
+1123 ILSDKEYPVVFEY
-1136 AGQEV
+1136 AGQDT
-1141 ATVHIAVNDGNE
+1141 ATVHISVNDGKA
-1153 IPNELIYGTIKGYKV
+1153 IPNKLIYGTIKGYKV
-1168 NRETGDKISGALF
+1168 NRETGEAISGALF
-1181 GLFRADETSFTENNA
+1181 GLFRADETSFTEANA
-1196 LLTAESGEDGVF
+1196 LLTAESDKDGIF
-1208 TFENVVYGSYTVREL
+1208 TFEKVPYGNYIVREL
-1223 RPAAGYL
+1223 HPAAGYL
-1230 ENETVYAVT
+1230 ENETVYPVT
-1239 VDEDGDVVEI
+1239 VDKDGDVVEI
-1249 TVVNDLIPEIGT
+1249 SVVNDLIPEIGT
-1261 TATIDEEKEVCATE
+1261 TASIDGEKEVCATE

-1286 HLVPGKE
+1286 HLVPSKE
-1293 YTVKGI
+1293 HTVKGI
-1299 LMDRATGEPFLQNGE
+1299 LMDRTTGEPFLQNGE
-1314 QITSEVTFVPEA
+1314 QVASEITFVPEA

-1351 ESLYSDSKELTV
+1351 ESLYSDGKKLTV

-1375 VIVPEIKTEA
+1375 
-1385 STDGKKETTIG
+1385 
-1396 GEITIEDIV
+1396 
-1405 SYHNLTPGK
+1405 
-1414 EYVVKGTLMNKT
+1414 
-1426 TGKPVTVNDEPV
+1426 
-1438 TAEAAFT
+1438 
-1445 PETRDG
+1445 
-1451 EVKVTFTFNSYV
+1451 
-1463 ITETTDV
+1463 
-1470 VVFESLYREDVE
+1470 
-1482 IAVHADIED
+1482 
-1491 EGQSVKVYVPEIKT
+1491 VYVPEIKT

-1519 KVTVEDVVSYTNL
+1519 KVTIEDVVSYTNL
-1532 IPGTEYTIRGT
+1532 IPGIEYTIRGT

-1565 FTPKGRNGEVKV
+1565 FTPENRNGEVKV
-1577 KFVFDAS
+1577 TFTFDAHDLTAS
-1584 GITKSTS
+1584 TK

-1596 SLYRDDVEI
+1596 SLYREDVEI

-1610 IEDKDQTVTITPPP
+1610 IEDKDQTVMITPPP
-1624 DIPKTG
+1624 DVPQTG
-1630 DTTNIPL
+1630 DNSKLGVWIGL
-1637 WGALTGIS
+1637 GGVALGGAFACIVLY
-1645 LLGAGVVAFFTFR
+1645 FK
-1658 KKKEENEH
+1658 KKKEDGEK
-1666 ER
+1666 

>member
-1 MNGITK
+1 MPKKRKDENAMKAIFK
-7 SKSTKPLSALLA
+7 SKSTRVLSAFLA
-19 VLMIVAMLPT
+19 VLMILAMLPST
-29 TAFAWSVEEGT
+29 VFAWSVEEGT
-40 KCTSTYGDH
+40 KCTSTYGDK
-49 YVSSDGEMFYSK
+49 YLGSDGDYFYSK
-61 PTTTA
+61 PTTTV

-82 GNAKY
+82 GSARH
-87 KYMMIDGNGNQHH
+87 KYMLIDSSGNQHY
-100 VYCIEGGVSFDY
+100 VYCIESGAIFNY

-124 KYFQNLPIAAQY
+124 KYFQNLPITAQY

-146 HEGMTSPIPGT
+146 HEGMTTPVAGT
-157 NNDDFAFATQCIIW
+157 YNDDFAYATQCIIW
-171 EYQQQLRTSPTSIA
+171 EYQQQLRTSPTAISD
-185 SNNGIDADMYNHTI
+185 NNGISADMYNHTI
-199 KGRPAEQCYNWI
+199 TGRPAEKCYNWI

-221 PSFSSRNQSNAQTYT
+221 PSFSSRSQSSAQTYT
-236 MKYDQAND
+236 LKYDAAKD

-268 VTRSGNQYTFTSKN
+268 VTHSGNQYTFTSKN
-282 MISNAVMVSAQKK
+282 MISNAVMISAQKK
-295 TNLGMSK
+295 TNLGMGK
-302 MLIWGCPGKQTMA
+302 MFIWGCPGKQTMA
-315 SGAEDPVFFYL
+315 SGAEDPVFFYF

-331 TYGVG
+331 TKGVG

-342 EDGKVEGIKFNIS
+342 EDGKVEGVKFNIS
-355 GNGVNET
+355 GNGIDET

-380 TVTEQTDDKYETQSA
+380 TVTELPDDKYETQAA

-413 LRRGDLKVT
+413 LRRGALKVT
-422 KTSEDGLVEGM
+422 KTAEDGLAEGVR
-433 KFHLYGTSYC
+433 FHLYGTSYC
-443 GLPVDEYSVTD
+443 GLPVDEYAVTD
-454 ASGIA
+454 ASGVA
-459 VFDDV
+459 AFDDV

-477 PDRYIVPDDQTAAI
+477 PIRYVIPDDQTAAI

-496 TNKSFDNDLKR
+496 TNKSFDN
-507 GDLKVTKT
+507 
-515 AEDGLNEGLK
+515 A
-525 FHLYGTSYSGIPVD
+525 
-539 EYAVTDASG
+539 
-548 VATFSSILIGTGYT
+548 
-562 LEEVETPIRYVVPDN
+562 
-577 QTAAIEWN
+577 
-585 KVTNKSFD
+585 
-593 NVLKKWNLT
+593 LKKWNLT
-602 VTKQDVETGSAQ
+602 VTKVDRETGSAQ
-614 GDANLAG
+614 GDASLAG
-621 AKYGIYK
+621 AKYSIYK

-649 VCGTD
+649 VCGND
-654 WSIKEL
+654 WSIREL
-660 DSSEGYLVTPGN
+660 DSSEGYLVTPGG

-683 AEYNSEVMKQYEQVK
+683 AEYNSESMQQYEQVK

-761 RYTVQQTKGW
+761 RYTVQQIKGW
-771 EGREL
+771 EGREP

-812 TGNTIP
+812 TGKTIP

-890 ITEDN
+890 ITEEN

-902 TVVIVEKE
+902 TVVVVTKE
-910 NAPQMGVINVEK
+910 NTPQMGVINVEK

-956 EDIYTLDG
+956 KDIYTPDG

-985 VTEPLFLGRYH
+985 VTEPLFLGRYR

-1009 PTVRTV
+1009 PTVQTV

-1028 TSTGFYN
+1028 TSAGFYN
-1035 ERQKVE
+1035 ERQKIE

-1056 GSNGEITSV
+1056 GNNGEITSV

-1091 VECDENGYAAF
+1091 IECDENGYAAF
-1102 STDLPVGAKTYIK
+1102 STDLPVAAKTYIK

-1141 ATVHIAVNDGNE
+1141 ATVHITVNDGNE

-1261 TATIDEEKEVCATE
+1261 TAAIGEEKEVCATE

-1286 HLVPGKE
+1286 HLVPGEE

-1299 LMDRATGEPFLQNGE
+1299 LMDKATGEPFLQNGE
-1314 QITSEVTFVPEA
+1314 QITSEVTFVPKA

-1351 ESLYSDSKELTV
+1351 ESLYSDGKELTV

-1375 VIVPEIKTEA
+1375 V
-1385 STDGKKETTIG
+1385 
-1396 GEITIEDIV
+1396 
-1405 SYHNLTPGK
+1405 
-1414 EYVVKGTLMNKT
+1414 
-1426 TGKPVTVNDEPV
+1426 
-1438 TAEAAFT
+1438 
-1445 PETRDG
+1445 
-1451 EVKVTFTFNSYV
+1451 
-1463 ITETTDV
+1463 
-1470 VVFESLYREDVE
+1470 
-1482 IAVHADIED
+1482 
-1491 EGQSVKVYVPEIKT
+1491 YVPTIKT
-1505 TASIDGKKEITTAG
+1505 TASIDGKKEITSAG
-1519 KVTVEDVVSYTNL
+1519 KVTIEDVVSYTNL

-1551 VFTVNGETITAEVK
+1551 AFTANGETITAEVK
-1565 FTPKGRNGEVKV
+1565 FTPENRNGEVNV
-1577 KFVFDAS
+1577 TFTFDAHDLTAS
-1584 GITKSTS
+1584 TK

-1596 SLYRDDVEI
+1596 SLYREDVEI

-1624 DIPKTG
+1624 DVPQTG
-1630 DTTNIPL
+1630 DNSKLGVWIGL
-1637 WGALTGIS
+1637 GGIALGGA
-1645 LLGAGVVAFFTFR
+1645 VACIVLYFK
-1658 KKKEENEH
+1658 KKKEDGEK
-1666 ER
+1666 

>member
-1 MNGITK
+1 MNSIFK
-7 SKSTKPLSALLA
+7 SKSMRLVSALLA
-19 VLMIVAMLPT
+19 VLMIVAMLP
-29 TAFAWSVEEGT
+29 ASVFAWSVEEGT
-40 KCTSTYGDH
+40 KCTSTYGDK
-49 YVSSDGEMFYSK
+49 YLGSDGDYFYSK
-61 PTTTA
+61 PTTTV

-82 GNAKY
+82 GGARH
-87 KYMMIDGNGNQHH
+87 KYMLVDSSGNQHY
-100 VYCIEGGVSFDY
+100 VYCIESGAIFDY

-124 KYFQNLPIAAQY
+124 KYFQNLTITAQY

-146 HEGMTSPIPGT
+146 HEGMTTPVAGT
-157 NNDDFAFATQCIIW
+157 NNDDFAYATQCIIW
-171 EYQQQLRTSPTSIA
+171 EYQQQLRTSPTAISD
-185 SNNGIDADMYNHTI
+185 NNGISADMYNHTI
-199 KGRPAEQCYNWI
+199 KGRPAEKCYNWI
-211 LEQMSKHYVV
+211 LEQISKHYVV
-221 PSFSSRNQSNAQTYT
+221 PSFSSRSQSSAQTYT
-236 MKYDQAND
+236 LKYDAARD
-244 NYSITLT
+244 NYSLTLT
-251 DTNNTLADINF
+251 DTNNTLTDINF

-268 VTRSGNQYTFTSKN
+268 VTRNGNQYTFTSKN
-282 MISNAVMVSAQKK
+282 MISSAVMISAQKK
-295 TNLGMSK
+295 TNLGMRK
-302 MLIWGCPGKQTMA
+302 MFIWGCPGKQMMA
-315 SGAEDPVFFYL
+315 SGAEDPVFFYF

-331 TYGVG
+331 TKGVG

-342 EDGKVEGIKFNIS
+342 EDGKVEGVKFNIS
-355 GNGVNET
+355 GNGIDET

-380 TVTEQTDDKYETQSA
+380 AVTELPDDKYETQAA

-422 KTSEDGLVEGM
+422 KTAEDGLAEGVR
-433 KFHLYGTSYC
+433 FHLYGTSYC
-443 GLPVDEYSVTD
+443 GLPVDEYAVTD
-454 ASGIA
+454 ASGVA
-459 VFDDV
+459 AFDDV

-477 PDRYIVPDDQTAAI
+477 PDRYIVPDKLTVAI

-496 TNKSFDNDLKR
+496 TNKSFDN
-507 GDLKVTKT
+507 
-515 AEDGLNEGLK
+515 A
-525 FHLYGTSYSGIPVD
+525 
-539 EYAVTDASG
+539 
-548 VATFSSILIGTGYT
+548 
-562 LEEVETPIRYVVPDN
+562 
-577 QTAAIEWN
+577 
-585 KVTNKSFD
+585 
-593 NVLKKWNLT
+593 LKKWNLT
-602 VTKQDVETGSAQ
+602 VTKVDRETGSAQ
-614 GDANLAG
+614 GNASLAG

-649 VCGTD
+649 ICGND
-654 WSIKEL
+654 WSIREL
-660 DSSEGYLVTPGN
+660 ENSEGYLVTPGS
-672 EQIGVDPKNYT
+672 EKIGVDPKNYT
-683 AEYNSEVMKQYEQVK
+683 AEYNSESMQQFEQVK

-720 GAEFAVYLKSAG
+720 GAEFAVYLKSTG
-732 SYDNAKDSERD
+732 SYENARESERD

-761 RYTVQQTKGW
+761 RYTVQQIKGW

-806 VKIDST
+806 VKVDST
-812 TGNTIP
+812 TGKAIP
-818 ASGIGFHIYDPSGN
+818 CSGIGFHIYDPSGN
-832 QIQMT
+832 QVQMT

-902 TVVIVEKE
+902 TVVVVTKE
-910 NAPQMGVINVEK
+910 NAPQMGVITVEK
-922 TGEYLASVVDTK
+922 TGEYLASVIDTE
-934 DSKRLVYAVGGLAGS
+934 DSKRLVYEVGGLAGA

-956 EDIYTLDG
+956 EDIYTPDG
-964 TLRYSKDEVVAT
+964 TLRYSKDEVVAV
-976 LVTKEDGKA
+976 LVTEADGKA
-985 VTEPLFLGRYH
+985 VTEPLFLGRFN
-996 VVETKAPYGMILN
+996 VVETKAPYGMTLN
-1009 PTVRTV
+1009 STVQTV

-1028 TSTGFYN
+1028 TSIGFYN
-1035 ERQKVE
+1035 DRQKIK

-1051 EVFGV
+1051 EVFGI
-1056 GSNGEITSV
+1056 GNNGEITSV

-1079 GSSIPAG
+1079 GNSIPAG

-1091 VECDENGYAAF
+1091 VECNENGYAAF
-1102 STDLPVGAKTYIK
+1102 STDLPVGAKTYVE

-1123 VLSDKEYPVVFEY
+1123 ILSDKEYPVVFEY
-1136 AGQEV
+1136 AGQDT
-1141 ATVHIAVNDGNE
+1141 ATVHITVNDGKE

-1168 NRETGDKISGALF
+1168 NRETGEAISGALF
-1181 GLFRADETSFTENNA
+1181 GLFRADETSFAEQNA
-1196 LLTAESGEDGVF
+1196 LLTAESGENGVF
-1208 TFENVVYGSYTVREL
+1208 TFENVVYGNYIVREL

-1230 ENETVYAVT
+1230 ENETVYPVA

-1249 TVVNDLIPEIGT
+1249 TVVNDLIPEIST
-1261 TATIDEEKEVCATE
+1261 TATVDDEKEVCATE

-1299 LMDRATGEPFLQNGE
+1299 LMDKATGEPFLQNGE
-1314 QITSEVTFVPEA
+1314 QITSEVTFVPEV
-1326 PSGSVEVLFTFD
+1326 PSGSVEVLFVFD

-1351 ESLYSDSKELTV
+1351 ESLYSDGKELTV

-1370 DQTVT
+1370 GQTVT
-1375 VIVPEIKTEA
+1375 
-1385 STDGKKETTIG
+1385 
-1396 GEITIEDIV
+1396 
-1405 SYHNLTPGK
+1405 
-1414 EYVVKGTLMNKT
+1414 
-1426 TGKPVTVNDEPV
+1426 
-1438 TAEAAFT
+1438 
-1445 PETRDG
+1445 
-1451 EVKVTFTFNSYV
+1451 
-1463 ITETTDV
+1463 
-1470 VVFESLYREDVE
+1470 
-1482 IAVHADIED
+1482 
-1491 EGQSVKVYVPEIKT
+1491 VYVPEIKT

-1519 KVTVEDVVSYTNL
+1519 KVTIEDVVSYTNL

-1565 FTPKGRNGEVKV
+1565 FTPENRNGKVKV
-1577 KFVFDAS
+1577 TFTFDAHDLTVS
-1584 GITKSTS
+1584 TK

-1596 SLYRDDVEI
+1596 SLYREDVEI

-1624 DIPKTG
+1624 DVPQTG
-1630 DTTNIPL
+1630 DNSKLGIWIGL
-1637 WGALTGIS
+1637 GGIALGGA
-1645 LLGAGVVAFFTFR
+1645 VACTVLYFK
-1658 KKKEENEH
+1658 KKKEDGEK
-1666 ER
+1666 

>member
-1 MNGITK
+1 MNAILK
-7 SKSTKPLSALLA
+7 SKSTRLLSALLA

-29 TAFAWSVEEGT
+29 SAFAWSVEEGT
-40 KCTSTYGDH
+40 KCTSTYGDK
-49 YVSSDGEMFYSK
+49 YLGSDGDYFYSK

-124 KYFQNLPIAAQY
+124 KYFQNLPITAQY

-146 HEGMTSPIPGT
+146 HEGMTTPVAGT
-157 NNDDFAFATQCIIW
+157 NNDDFAYATQCIIW
-171 EYQQQLRTSPTSIA
+171 EYQQQLRTSPTAISD
-185 SNNGIDADMYNHTI
+185 NNGISADMYNHTI
-199 KGRPAEQCYNWI
+199 KGRPAEKCYNWI

-251 DTNNTLADINF
+251 DTNNALADINF

-282 MISNAVMVSAQKK
+282 MISNAVTISAQKK
-295 TNLGMSK
+295 TNLGMGK

-315 SGAEDPVFFYL
+315 SGAEDPVYFYF

-331 TYGVG
+331 TKGVG

-342 EDGKVEGIKFNIS
+342 EDGKVEGVKFNIS
-355 GNGVNET
+355 GNGIDET

-380 TVTEQTDDKYETQSA
+380 TVTEIPDDKYETQAA
-395 QTVTIVSGKT
+395 QTVTIISGKT

-422 KTSEDGLVEGM
+422 KTAEDGLAEGV

-443 GLPVDEYSVTD
+443 GLPVDEYAVTN
-454 ASGIA
+454 ASGVA
-459 VFDDV
+459 AFDDV
-464 LIGTGYTLEEVGT
+464 LIGTGYTLEEV
-477 PDRYIVPDDQTAAI
+477 D
-491 EWNKV
+491 
-496 TNKSFDNDLKR
+496 
-507 GDLKVTKT
+507 
-515 AEDGLNEGLK
+515 
-525 FHLYGTSYSGIPVD
+525 
-539 EYAVTDASG
+539 
-548 VATFSSILIGTGYT
+548 
-562 LEEVETPIRYVVPDN
+562 TPIRYVVPDN

-614 GDANLAG
+614 GGANLAG

-672 EQIGVDPKNYT
+672 EQIGVSPKNYT
-683 AEYNSEVMKQYEQVK
+683 AEYNSEAMKQYEQVK

-732 SYDNAKDSERD
+732 SYENARESERD

-812 TGNTIP
+812 TGKTIP

-862 LEYGKGYSLVEVSAP
+862 LEYGKGYSLVEASAP

-956 EDIYTLDG
+956 EDIYTPDG

-1009 PTVRTV
+1009 PTVQTV

-1079 GSSIPAG
+1079 GSSIPVG

-1102 STDLPVGAKTYIK
+1102 STDLPVGAKTYVK

-1141 ATVHIAVNDGNE
+1141 ATVHITVNDGNE

-1168 NRETGDKISGALF
+1168 NRETDEAISGALF
-1181 GLFRADETSFTENNA
+1181 GLFRVDEISFAEQNA
-1196 LLTAESGEDGVF
+1196 LLTTESDEDGIF
-1208 TFENVVYGSYTVREL
+1208 TFEKVPYGSYVVREL

-1239 VDEDGDVVEI
+1239 VDKDGDVVEI
-1249 TVVNDLIPEIGT
+1249 TVVNDLIPEIRT
-1261 TATIDEEKEVCATE
+1261 TAAIDEEKEVCATE
-1275 VFTLTDTVEYK
+1275 VFTLTDTVEYT

-1299 LMDRATGEPFLQNGE
+1299 LMDKATGEPFLQNGE

-1351 ESLYSDSKELTV
+1351 EILYSDGKELTV
-1363 HADIEDE
+1363 HADIEDGN
-1370 DQTVT
+1370 QTVT
-1375 VIVPEIKTEA
+1375 V
-1385 STDGKKETTIG
+1385 
-1396 GEITIEDIV
+1396 
-1405 SYHNLTPGK
+1405 
-1414 EYVVKGTLMNKT
+1414 
-1426 TGKPVTVNDEPV
+1426 
-1438 TAEAAFT
+1438 
-1445 PETRDG
+1445 
-1451 EVKVTFTFNSYV
+1451 
-1463 ITETTDV
+1463 
-1470 VVFESLYREDVE
+1470 
-1482 IAVHADIED
+1482 
-1491 EGQSVKVYVPEIKT
+1491 YVPTIKT
-1505 TASIDGKKEITTAG
+1505 TASIDGKKEITSAG
-1519 KVTVEDVVSYTNL
+1519 KVTIEDVVSYTNL
-1532 IPGTEYTIRGT
+1532 IPGTEYTIHGT

-1565 FTPKGRNGEVKV
+1565 FTPENRNGEVKV
-1577 KFVFDAS
+1577 TFTFDDHDLTAS
-1584 GITKSTS
+1584 TK

-1596 SLYRDDVEI
+1596 SLYREDVEI

-1624 DIPKTG
+1624 DVPQTG
-1630 DTTNIPL
+1630 DNSKLGVWIGL
-1637 WGALTGIS
+1637 GGIALGGA
-1645 LLGAGVVAFFTFR
+1645 VACIVLYFK
-1658 KKKEENEH
+1658 KKKEDGEK
-1666 ER
+1666 

>member
-1 MNGITK
+1 MNGITI
-7 SKSTKPLSALLA
+7 SKSTKLLSALLA

-49 YVSSDGEMFYSK
+49 YVGSDGEMFYSK

-124 KYFQNLPIAAQY
+124 KYFQNLPITAQY

-236 MKYDQAND
+236 MEYDQAND

-282 MISNAVMVSAQKK
+282 MISNAVMISAQKK
-295 TNLGMSK
+295 TNLGMGK

-315 SGAEDPVFFYL
+315 SGAKDPVFFYL

-362 VTTGKNGTVDLD
+362 VMTGKNGTVDLD

-496 TNKSFDNDLKR
+496 TNKSFDN
-507 GDLKVTKT
+507 
-515 AEDGLNEGLK
+515 
-525 FHLYGTSYSGIPVD
+525 
-539 EYAVTDASG
+539 
-548 VATFSSILIGTGYT
+548 
-562 LEEVETPIRYVVPDN
+562 
-577 QTAAIEWN
+577 
-585 KVTNKSFD
+585 
-593 NVLKKWNLT
+593 VLKKWNLT

-683 AEYNSEVMKQYEQVK
+683 AEYNSEAMKQYEQVK

-761 RYTVQQTKGW
+761 RYAVQQTKGW
-771 EGREL
+771 KGREL

-812 TGNTIP
+812 TGKTIP

-956 EDIYTLDG
+956 EDIYTPDG
-964 TLRYSKDEVVAT
+964 TLRYSKEEVVAT

-1009 PTVRTV
+1009 PTVQTV

-1102 STDLPVGAKTYIK
+1102 STDLPVGAKTYVK

-1123 VLSDKEYPVVFEY
+1123 FLSDKEYPVVFEY

-1261 TATIDEEKEVCATE
+1261 TATIGEEKEVCATE

-1299 LMDRATGEPFLQNGE
+1299 LMDKATGEPFLQNGE

-1338 AKLIKTDTNIVVF
+1338 AKLIKADTNIVVF

-1363 HADIEDE
+1363 HADIKDDE
-1370 DQTVT
+1370 QTVT
-1375 VIVPEIKTEA
+1375 VIAPEIKTEA

-1405 SYHNLTPGK
+1405 SYHDLTPGK

-1438 TAEAAFT
+1438 TAETAFT
-1445 PETRDG
+1445 PEARDG

-1470 VVFESLYREDVE
+1470 VVFESLYREEIE

-1505 TASIDGKKEITTAG
+1505 TASINGKKEITTAG
-1519 KVTVEDVVSYTNL
+1519 KVTIEDVVSYTNL

-1565 FTPKGRNGEVKV
+1565 FTPESRNGEVKV
-1577 KFVFDAS
+1577 TFTFDAHDFTTS
-1584 GITKSTS
+1584 TK

-1596 SLYRDDVEI
+1596 SLYREDVEI

-1624 DIPKTG
+1624 DVPQTG
-1630 DTTNIPL
+1630 DNSKLGIWIGL
-1637 WGALTGIS
+1637 GGIALGGA
-1645 LLGAGVVAFFTFR
+1645 VACIVLYF
-1658 KKKEENEH
+1658 KKKEEDEK
-1666 ER
+1666 

>member
-1 MNGITK
+1 MNAILK
-7 SKSTKPLSALLA
+7 SKSTKLLSALLA

-40 KCTSTYGDH
+40 KCTSTYGDK
-49 YVSSDGEMFYSK
+49 YLGSDGDYFYSK
-61 PTTTA
+61 PTTTV

-82 GNAKY
+82 GSARH
-87 KYMMIDGNGNQHH
+87 KYMLIDSSGNQHY
-100 VYCIEGGVSFDY
+100 VYCIESGAIFNY

-124 KYFQNLPIAAQY
+124 KYFQNLPITAQY

-146 HEGMTSPIPGT
+146 HEGMTTPVAGT
-157 NNDDFAFATQCIIW
+157 NNDDFAYATQCIIW
-171 EYQQQLRTSPTSIA
+171 EYQQQLRTSPTAISD
-185 SNNGIDADMYNHTI
+185 NNGISADMYNHTI
-199 KGRPAEQCYNWI
+199 TGRPAEKCYNWI

-221 PSFSSRNQSNAQTYT
+221 PSFSSRSQSSAQTYT
-236 MKYDQAND
+236 LKYDAAKD

-251 DTNNTLADINF
+251 DTNNTLADINS

-282 MISNAVMVSAQKK
+282 MISNAVTISAQKK
-295 TNLGMSK
+295 TNLGMGK

-315 SGAEDPVFFYL
+315 SGAEDPVYFYF

-331 TYGVG
+331 TKGVG

-342 EDGKVEGIKFNIS
+342 EDGKVEGVKFNIS
-355 GNGVNET
+355 GNGINET

-380 TVTEQTDDKYETQSA
+380 TVTELPDDKYETQAA

-413 LRRGDLKVT
+413 LRRGALKVT
-422 KTSEDGLVEGM
+422 KTAEDGLAEGVR
-433 KFHLYGTSYC
+433 FHLYGTSYC
-443 GLPVDEYSVTD
+443 GLPVDEYAVTD
-454 ASGIA
+454 ASGVA
-459 VFDDV
+459 AFDDV

-477 PDRYIVPDDQTAAI
+477 PDRYIVPDKLTVAI

-496 TNKSFDNDLKR
+496 TNKSFDN
-507 GDLKVTKT
+507 
-515 AEDGLNEGLK
+515 A
-525 FHLYGTSYSGIPVD
+525 
-539 EYAVTDASG
+539 
-548 VATFSSILIGTGYT
+548 
-562 LEEVETPIRYVVPDN
+562 
-577 QTAAIEWN
+577 
-585 KVTNKSFD
+585 
-593 NVLKKWNLT
+593 LKKWNLT
-602 VTKQDVETGSAQ
+602 VTKVDRETGSAQ
-614 GDANLAG
+614 GDASLAG

-649 VCGTD
+649 ICGTD
-654 WSIKEL
+654 WSIREL
-660 DSSEGYLVTPGN
+660 DSSEGYLVTPGG
-672 EQIGVDPKNYT
+672 EQISVAPKNYT
-683 AEYNSEVMKQYEQVK
+683 AEYNSESMQQDEQVK
-698 KGNIAIIKHTDDGQT
+698 KGNIAIIKHTDDGET
-713 QIETPEE
+713 QIETPEK

-732 SYDNAKDSERD
+732 SYENARESERD

-761 RYTVQQTKGW
+761 RYTVQQIKGW

-776 LKPFDVFVSENGETY
+776 LKPFDVFVSENGEPY

-806 VKIDST
+806 VKVDST
-812 TGNTIP
+812 TGKAIP
-818 ASGIGFHIYDPSGN
+818 CSGIGFNIYDPSGN
-832 QIQMT
+832 KVEMT

-902 TVVIVEKE
+902 TVVVVTKE
-910 NAPQMGVINVEK
+910 NAPQKGVITVEK
-922 TGEYLASVVDTK
+922 TGEYLASVIDTK
-934 DSKRLVYAVGGLAGS
+934 DSKRLVYEGGGLAGA

-956 EDIYTLDG
+956 EDIYTPDG
-964 TLRYSKDEVVAT
+964 TLRYSKDEVVAV
-976 LVTKEDGKA
+976 LVTEADGKA
-985 VTEPLFLGRYH
+985 VTEPLFLGRFN
-996 VVETKAPYGMILN
+996 VVETKAPYGMTLN
-1009 PTVRTV
+1009 STVQTV
-1015 ELTYAGQEVEITE
+1015 ELTYAGQEVEIAE
-1028 TSTGFYN
+1028 TSAGFYN
-1035 ERQKVE
+1035 DRQKIK

-1051 EVFGV
+1051 EVFGI
-1056 GSNGEITSV
+1056 GNNGEITSV
-1065 NFGLFAAEEIVAAD
+1065 NFGLFAAEEIIAAD
-1079 GSSIPAG
+1079 GSSIPAD

-1091 VECDENGYAAF
+1091 VECNENGYAAF
-1102 STDLPVGAKTYIK
+1102 STDLPVGAKTYVK

-1123 VLSDKEYPVVFEY
+1123 ILSDKEYPVVFEY
-1136 AGQEV
+1136 AGQDT
-1141 ATVHIAVNDGNE
+1141 ATVHITVNDGKE
-1153 IPNELIYGTIKGYKV
+1153 IPNELVYGAIKGYKV
-1168 NRETGDKISGALF
+1168 NRETGEAISGALF
-1181 GLFRADETSFTENNA
+1181 GLFRADETSFAEKNA
-1196 LLTAESGEDGVF
+1196 LLTAESDEDGIF
-1208 TFENVVYGSYTVREL
+1208 TFENVVYGNYIVREL
-1223 RPAAGYL
+1223 HPAAGYL
-1230 ENETVYAVT
+1230 ENETFYPAT
-1239 VDEDGDVVEI
+1239 IDEDGGVIEI

-1261 TATIDEEKEVCATE
+1261 TASIDGEKEVCATE
-1275 VFTLTDTVEYK
+1275 VFTLTDTAEYR

-1299 LMDRATGEPFLQNGE
+1299 LMDKAAGEPFLQNGE

-1351 ESLYSDSKELTV
+1351 ESLYSDGKELTV

-1375 VIVPEIKTEA
+1375 
-1385 STDGKKETTIG
+1385 
-1396 GEITIEDIV
+1396 
-1405 SYHNLTPGK
+1405 
-1414 EYVVKGTLMNKT
+1414 
-1426 TGKPVTVNDEPV
+1426 
-1438 TAEAAFT
+1438 
-1445 PETRDG
+1445 
-1451 EVKVTFTFNSYV
+1451 
-1463 ITETTDV
+1463 
-1470 VVFESLYREDVE
+1470 
-1482 IAVHADIED
+1482 
-1491 EGQSVKVYVPEIKT
+1491 VYVPEIKT

-1519 KVTVEDVVSYTNL
+1519 KVTIEDVVSYTNL

-1565 FTPKGRNGEVKV
+1565 FTPENRNGEVKV
-1577 KFVFDAS
+1577 TFTFDAHDLTAS
-1584 GITKSTS
+1584 TK

-1596 SLYRDDVEI
+1596 SLYRENVEI

-1624 DIPKTG
+1624 DVPQTG
-1630 DTTNIPL
+1630 DNSKLGVWIGL
-1637 WGALTGIS
+1637 GGIALGGA
-1645 LLGAGVVAFFTFR
+1645 VACIVLYFK
-1658 KKKEENEH
+1658 KKKEDGEK
-1666 ER
+1666 